1 MRSFRGDCREPYVIS
16 SHPAGD
22 SVPTSSG
29 RVPGFKLL
37 RNGEPPEGGGFP
49 TAFWR
54 ASRAVFRRA
63 SRAVFRRASR
73 AVSRRAS
80 RAVSQRASRAVSQR
94 VSRAVSQR
102 ASRAVSRRAS
112 PVRNYLKW
120 PGRETRNPRKDFITI
135 RSLFNYGPLITFSI
149 NRLV

>member
-1 MRSFRGDCREPYVIS
+1 MVMRSFRGDCREPYVIS

-73 AVSRRAS
+73 AVS
-80 RAVSQRASRAVSQR
+80 QRA
-94 VSRAVSQR
+94 SRAVSQR